1 MVWIELLFHLLF
13 VYVSAGLGALVVIL
27 IQSAFDMMKKKLAA
41 RSTKQLKQEIY
52 KAEDATLR
60 SELKNLLDERRKP
73 KWWIFVV
80 WLIVSSLVY
89 FFVFY
94 QGLFRLWYH
103 R

>member
-27 IQSAFDMMKKKLAA
+27 IQSAFDMMKKKLAV
-41 RSTKQLKQEIY
+41 RSTKQLKQKIY
-52 KAEDATLR
+52 KAEDAILP
-60 SELKNLLDERRKP
+60 SQLKNLLDQRRKT

-80 WLIVSSLVY
+80 WIIVSSLIY

-103 R
+103 W

>member
-1 MVWIELLFHLLF
+1 MEWIELLFHSLF

-27 IQSAFDMMKKKLAA
+27 MQSIFKIMVKNHPTK
-41 RSTKQLKQEIY
+41 STVQIKEEIS
-52 KAEDATLR
+52 KAEDATLP

-73 KWWIFVV
+73 KWWLFVV

-103 R
+103 W